1 LLFRELLPC
10 WPDWTLQCN
19 VAPADLVEDKRINV
33 CRSFGIGVSR
43 MRPGEVLGDHPP
55 AHTKEVDNLPD
66 QTDTN
71 SCSHRKG
78 EEKGGISRR
87 STLGLID

>member
-66 QTDTN
+66 QTRPDG
-71 SCSHRKG
+71 HQLLLPP
-78 EEKGGISRR
+78 ERR
-87 STLGLID
+87 REGRDIAS